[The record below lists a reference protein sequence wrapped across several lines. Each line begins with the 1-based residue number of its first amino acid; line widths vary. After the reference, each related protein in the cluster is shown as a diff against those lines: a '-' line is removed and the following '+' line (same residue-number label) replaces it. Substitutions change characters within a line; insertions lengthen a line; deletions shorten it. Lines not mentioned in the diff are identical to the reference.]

1 MEMDDKQPLQN
12 NTQTP
17 QARSIEREEEEKKK
31 PQSLRNLVQRN
42 RAEKK
47 RKEKLSGEIATIL

>member
-17 QARSIEREEEEKKK
+17 QARSIEREEEEKK